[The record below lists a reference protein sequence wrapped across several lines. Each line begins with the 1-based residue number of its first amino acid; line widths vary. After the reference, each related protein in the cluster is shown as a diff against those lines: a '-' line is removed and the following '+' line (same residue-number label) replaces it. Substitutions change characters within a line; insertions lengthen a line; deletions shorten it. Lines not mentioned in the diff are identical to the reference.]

1 MTAVF
6 GPPGSKRRS
15 KRLLV
20 LTLLTASVFAVLFV
34 SASSGTLAGGS
45 TFESG
50 DGNLAV
56 NTAGLHDWN
65 SPVDTITCPNTTPGS
80 GTNCGLDL
88 VKNDPNA
95 STDNSFG
102 QGSKNDDP
110 TPTVVSG
117 QIPPSKDDLQR
128 FYVNQEKVGGND
140 YLYLAWERSN
150 LLGSAHMDF
159 EFNQSQT
166 LSGNGVT
173 PVRTAG
179 DILIDFDFGGSG
191 VPVLVRHGWIT
202 TGTASTDCESSNTLP
217 CWAKAVTLGA
227 NAEAQVNSGPV
238 VDTNPPGAPRTLD
251 GNTKNGINSTFG
263 EAGINLT
270 GSGIFQAGV
279 CQHFGSAYLKSR
291 SSGNS
296 FTSELKDFIAPIPV
310 NISNCGQLIIK
321 KVTIPSPDPTDTSFD
336 YTLDDGPL
344 TNAGVPKNF
353 SLKNGEDN
361 ATVVF
366 AGNSYSAAETLPA
379 GWTLVSA
386 TCDNGSGTLSGTTL
400 SSISVAA
407 DADTTCTFTNRAQG
421 TIIVE
426 KITDDGNGAF
436 GFTSG
441 TLTPASFTLTT
452 TAAGAG
458 GKDSRTFSHLD
469 AGTYD
474 VAETVPAGWNL
485 VSSTCDDGSA
495 PSAIGLGA
503 GETVTCTF
511 HDARERGAI
520 LVTKTRK
527 HKADGSG
534 DHPHAGVTFTVTGGE
549 LPAAGVT
556 GVTNASG
563 QVCFDNLLLS
573 SFAGNYTVTETVPS
587 GYHAVGNAS
596 KTVSVSAESAGCGAG
611 ASPAGV
617 SFQNMPLTDL
627 TITVDS
633 QVDGGTAS
641 TIDCGDA
648 GDPVSTGANG
658 DGSKSKLNL
667 EPGTYACTVVIDP

>member
-1 MTAVF
+1 MTQRVL
-6 GPPGSKRRS
+6 GPSRSKRR
-15 KRLLV
+15 KTRLLA
-20 LTLLTASVFAVLFV
+20 LTILTASAFAVLFV
-34 SASSGTLAGGS
+34 AASSGTLSGGS

-56 NTAGLHDWN
+56 DTAGLHDWN
-65 SPVDTITCPNTTPGS
+65 SPVEAISCGTVIPG
-80 GTNCGLDL
+80 GGDNCGLDL
-88 VKNDPNA
+88 VKGDPNA
-95 STDNSFG
+95 SSDNSFG
-102 QGSKNDDP
+102 QGSKNDTP
-110 TPTVVSG
+110 SPTVVSG
-117 QIPPSKDDLQR
+117 QIPPSKDDLSR
-128 FYVNQEKVGGND
+128 FYVNQEKAGGND

-150 LLGSAHMDF
+150 LLGSAHVDF

-166 LSGNGVT
+166 LSTNGVT

-179 DILIDFDFGGSG
+179 DLLIDFDFSGSG
-191 VPVLVRHGWIT
+191 NPVLVRHSWIT
-202 TGTASTDCESSNTLP
+202 TGSAADCEANNALP
-217 CWAKAVTLGA
+217 CWNKAVPLGA
-227 NAEAQVNSGPV
+227 NAESAVNSVPV
-238 VDTNPPGAPRTLD
+238 VDTNPPGNPRTLD

-270 GSGIFQAGV
+270 DSGVFTPGV

-310 NISNCGQLIIK
+310 NISNCGQIIIK
-321 KVTIPSPDPTDTSFD
+321 KVTIPSPDPTDTSFS
-336 YTLDDGPL
+336 YLLDDGAL

-353 SLKNGEDN
+353 SLKNGQSN
-361 ATVVF
+361 ATTVF

-386 TCDNGSGTLSGTTL
+386 TCDNGSGSLSGTTL

-407 DADTTCTFTNRAQG
+407 DTDTTCTFTNQAKG

-426 KITDDGNGAF
+426 KITDDGSGAF
-436 GFTSG
+436 VFTSG
-441 TLTPASFTLTT
+441 TLSPSPFTLTT
-452 TAAGAG
+452 SAAGVAG
-458 GKDSRTFSHLD
+458 KASRTFGDLGP
-469 AGTYD
+469 GTYD

-495 PSAIGLGA
+495 PGSIGLSP

-527 HKADGSG
+527 HAATPTNDV
-534 DHPHAGVTFTVTGGE
+534 HEGVTFTVTGGG
-549 LPAAGVT
+549 LPAAGLT

-563 QVCFDNLLLS
+563 QICFSNLVLS
-573 SFAGNYTVTETVPS
+573 SFVGDYTVTETVPA
-587 GYHAVGNAS
+587 GYHSDDAE
-596 KTVSVSAESAGCGAG
+596 KTVSVTTESAGCGASD
-611 ASPAGV
+611 SPATV
-617 SFQNMPLTDL
+617 SFHNTPLTD
-627 TITVDS
+627 ITVS
-633 QVDGGTAS
+633 VNSHVDGGTAS

-658 DGSKSKLNL
+658 DGSKNKLNL
-667 EPGTYACTVVIDP
+667 EPGTYTCVVLVDP